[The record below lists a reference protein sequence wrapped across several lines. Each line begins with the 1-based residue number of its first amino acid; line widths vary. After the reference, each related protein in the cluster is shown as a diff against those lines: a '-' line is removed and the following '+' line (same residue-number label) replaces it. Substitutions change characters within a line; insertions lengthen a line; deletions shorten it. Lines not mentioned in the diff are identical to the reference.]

1 MKDRGARRGLRSP
14 RMSSQRAWPRRR
26 PARDSE
32 TPVRVALKLYAS
44 LSDYLPV
51 DARKTHRLELD
62 LPAGTTIADI
72 IEQQTLPP
80 KMCHL
85 VLVNGYFIPPGK
97 RAARALEQDD
107 ELAIWPPIA
116 GG

>member
-1 MKDRGARRGLRSP
+1 
-14 RMSSQRAWPRRR
+14 
-26 PARDSE
+26 
-32 TPVRVALKLYAS
+32 VRVALKLFAS
-44 LSDYLPV
+44 LADYLPAE
-51 DARKTHRLELD
+51 ARRAHRLELD

-72 IEQQTLPP
+72 ILQQNLPQ

-85 VLVNGYFIPPGK
+85 VLVNGLFIPPGL
-97 RAARALEQDD
+97 RSSRTLEPDD